1 MEGKMTEEWRIN
13 RIGYAT
19 PYETHI
25 FIRDA
30 HGSPICGVWC
40 PPGNEEQE
48 ANTLLLAAAPKMA
61 RALRAILPLVTCE
74 DKGNDTRCPQE
85 DMACY
90 KCRFLADEARAALLA
105 AGVKH
110 E

>member
-25 FIRDA
+25 FIEDA

-61 RALRAILPLVTCE
+61 RALV
-74 DKGNDTRCPQE
+74 
-85 DMACY
+85 
-90 KCRFLADEARAALLA
+90 EARQFIFDAFGTNTRLANAVVQGNGIDAALLA
-105 AGVKH
+105 AGVEH